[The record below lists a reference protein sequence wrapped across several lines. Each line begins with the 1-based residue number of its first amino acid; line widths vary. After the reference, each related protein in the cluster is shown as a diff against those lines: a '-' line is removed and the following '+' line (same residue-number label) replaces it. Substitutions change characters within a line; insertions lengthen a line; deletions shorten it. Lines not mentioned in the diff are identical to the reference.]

1 MAYTSRKTIPQRL
14 TGIGFVVLLHIVVIY
29 ILASGLGK
37 SIVEVALPPIET
49 KVIEEDKVV
58 EQEPPPPPPKMETV
72 PPYVPPPEFQIAAEP
87 ATAAPAHTITTTST
101 PKPAAPPPVAAVA
114 TTLPKSN
121 PRRPNE
127 KPAYPASERREGH
140 EGVVI
145 LQLYVLESGK
155 VGEAKVE
162 KSSGYPVLDEAAVKE
177 ALRSWRFIAGTKEGK
192 PAPMWFAIQ
201 VRFSLSDR

>member
-1 MAYTSRKTIPQRL
+1 MAYTSRKTIPQQL
-14 TGIGFVVLLHIVVIY
+14 TGIGIVVALHVAVIY
-29 ILASGLGK
+29 LLASGLGK

-49 KVIEEDKVV
+49 KVIEEDRVV
-58 EQEPPPPPPKMETV
+58 EDEPPPPPPKMETV

-87 ATAAPAHTITTTST
+87 TSTTPARTITTTST
-101 PKPAAPPPVAAVA
+101 PRPAAPPPPAVA
-114 TTLPKSN
+114 DVLPKSN

-127 KPAYPASERREGH
+127 KPAYPASERRAGH

-155 VGEAKVE
+155 VGDAKVE

-177 ALRSWRFIAGTKEGK
+177 AKRSWRFIPGK
-192 PAPMWFAIQ
+192 KGGQPAPMWFAIQ